1 MIFDFYRLLTKIS
14 PVFILL
20 LILSFQSPIFAQSG
34 SIKGIIYDREG
45 KSPLVGAN
53 IIIRGSSLGAASDL
67 NGNYLIRNVPAGRQ
81 TFIISYIGYNADS
94 VVVNIP
100 ADKTLDKDFY
110 LSANSIQGKTV
121 VITAQAQGQVSA
133 IQQQLSSNKIEN
145 VVSEARIQELPD
157 FNAAAA
163 IGRLPGVSTLQSSGE
178 ANKVVIRGLAPQYN
192 QVTIGGINLAST
204 GSSQI
209 GITSQGGTAG
219 NINNDRSVD
228 ISSIS
233 SYMLKNITVYKELTP
248 DLNANAI
255 GGVVNM
261 ELREAPSEL
270 HSDLLWQSGY
280 TQKSNTYGNY
290 KAVASVS
297 DRFFDNLLGVYAQ
310 GNIESYDRNADNLNV
325 GYFTTNDAVNYDPTL
340 PAFGYRPVRVSTVQL
355 NHHIETRK
363 RYGAN
368 VVMDFNL
375 PNGSIKLTNIA
386 SRLSSDYQDY
396 NTTFNY
402 QTNDLQFSYGGGKNN
417 TDLALNSLDVTND
430 FGFMQFD
437 FTAANSYSR
446 NNLPASPRF
455 QFTETRGVGTSTVNT
470 LPENLTNLIAYGA
483 NGATNTYLDYLGLY
497 NSDYKENDQS
507 YKTFFKFPFNIVQKV
522 AGYFKVGGEY
532 AYRQHNNSQNT
543 PYANIGNT
551 DSIQQRMTK
560 AINAHWPGIVSSF
573 DAGKNRY
580 NSSGFGSPFNDSF
593 LGNKFGSVIWQT
605 NSGFLN
611 DITNFLADDPQFSG
625 SANATAA
632 NPGGWF
638 DGIFQHMAN
647 TYKYIERYY
656 AGYAMSELNY
666 ADLMLVGGV
675 RYEKESGLYEA
686 FNLVDGRNPATD
698 QAFLVNAYPK
708 DEFWLPMV
716 QGRYN
721 VTDWFDVRA
730 SYTQTLAR
738 PDFHQL
744 SPHYTISYGG
754 GGVTSGNPN
763 LVPAQA
769 YNSGVS
775 LSFHSN
781 EIGLISI
788 NGFYKSIKNFTYA
801 ASYNLYKVAPAGF
814 DTLGK
819 YNIGGHTPISGATLS
834 TYLNSP
840 FIAHIYGVEFDL
852 QTRFWYLPVPFNGIL
867 LGLNYT
873 HIKSEATYPFLFSRT
888 TFPPRPL
895 PSVTEVVDSSR
906 AGRLINQPNDIVN
919 AWIGYDL
926 NDFSAR
932 VSFIFLGNAV
942 SGIGR
947 YPEQDGFTRDY
958 FRIDAT
964 VKQVLP
970 WYGIEVYLDLNNL
983 NSEDNTSAQQSIGGF
998 TNEQNYGLTANL
1010 GVRYRL

>member
-1 MIFDFYRLLTKIS
+1 MIVDFYRFRSKIS
-14 PVFILL
+14 SVFILL
-20 LILSFQSPIFAQSG
+20 FVFSLQSLIQAQSG
-34 SIKGIIYDREG
+34 SMKGIIYDKEA
-45 KSPLVGAN
+45 KSPMVGAN
-53 IIIRGSSLGAASDL
+53 IIVKGTNLGAASDL
-67 NGNYLIRNVPAGRQ
+67 DGNYIIRNIPVGRHSI
-81 TFIISYIGYNADS
+81 IISYIGYNIDT
-94 VVVNIP
+94 VIVNIP
-100 ADKTLDKDFY
+100 ADKTIEKNFY
-110 LSANSIQGKTV
+110 LSANSIEGKTI

-178 ANKVVIRGLAPQYN
+178 ANKIVIRGLAPQYN
-192 QVTIGGINLAST
+192 QVTIGGVGLAST

-228 ISSIS
+228 VSSIS

-261 ELREAPSEL
+261 ELREAPSGV
-270 HSDLLWQSGY
+270 HTDLLWQSGY

-290 KAVASVS
+290 KAVGSIS
-297 DRFFDNLLGVYAQ
+297 DRFFNDLLGVYAQ
-310 GNIESYDRNADNLNV
+310 GNIESYDRNADNMTSQ
-325 GYFTTNDAVNYDPTL
+325 YFTTSNDINWVPNTVG
-340 PAFGYRPVRVSTVQL
+340 FGYRPVRVSTVQL
-355 NHHIETRK
+355 NRHIETRK

-368 VVMDFNL
+368 LVLDYTL
-375 PNGSIKLTNIA
+375 PNGSIKLINMA
-386 SRLSSDYQDY
+386 SRLSSDYQDF
-396 NTTFNY
+396 NTSFNY
-402 QTNDLQFSYGGGKNN
+402 QTNDLQFNYSGGKNN
-417 TDLALNSLDVTND
+417 TDLALNSLNITND

-446 NNLPASPRF
+446 NNLPSSPRF
-455 QFTETRGVGTSTVNT
+455 QFTHTRGVGTSTVNT
-470 LPENLTNLIAYGA
+470 PPDDLANLIAYTGP
-483 NGATNTYLDYLGLY
+483 TNTYLNYLGLY
-497 NSDYKENDQS
+497 SSDYKENDQS
-507 YKTFFKFPFNIVQKV
+507 YKTFFKIPFNIEEKV
-522 AGYFKVGGEY
+522 AGFLKIGGEY

-543 PYANIGNT
+543 PYGNIGGS
-551 DSIQQRMTK
+551 DSIQTRMTNSVL
-560 AINAHWPGIVSSF
+560 ARWPDLANSF
-573 DAGKNRY
+573 NSGLNRF
-580 NSSGFGSPFNDSF
+580 NSSGFGSAFNDSF
-593 LGNKFGSVIWQT
+593 LGNRFGKLIWLSDAGLLT
-605 NSGFLN
+605 
-611 DITNFLADDPQFSG
+611 DVTNFLATDQSL
-625 SANATAA
+625 SASSNSSAA

-638 DGIFQHMAN
+638 DGIFQSMAN

-656 AGYAMSELNY
+656 AGYVMSELNY
-666 ADLMLVGGV
+666 GDLMIVGGV

-686 FNLVDGRNPATD
+686 FNLIDGRNPATD
-698 QAFLVNAYPK
+698 KAFLVNSYPK
-708 DEFWLPMV
+708 DDFWLPMI

-738 PDFHQL
+738 PDYHQL
-744 SPHYTISYGG
+744 SPHFSIAYGG
-754 GGVTSGNPN
+754 GSVTSGNPE

-781 EIGLISI
+781 ELGLFSIS
-788 NGFYKSIKNFTYA
+788 GFYKKIKNFTYA
-801 ASYNLYKVAPAGF
+801 TNYALYKVAPEGF

-819 YNIGGHTPISGATLS
+819 YNIGGHIPVSGATLY
-834 TYLNSP
+834 TYVNSP
-840 FIAHIYGVEFDL
+840 YIAHIYGVEFDL
-852 QTRFWYLPVPFNGIL
+852 QTRFWYLPFPFNGIL
-867 LGLNYT
+867 AGINYT
-873 HIKSEATYPFLFSRT
+873 HIKSDATYPFLFSRT

-906 AGRLINQPNDIVN
+906 VGRLINQPNDVVN
-919 AWIGYDL
+919 AWIGYDYE
-926 NDFSAR
+926 DFSAR
-932 VSFIFLGNAV
+932 VSFIFQGNAV
-942 SGIGR
+942 SYVGN

-958 FRIDAT
+958 FRIDAS
-964 VKQVLP
+964 VRQVLP
-970 WYGIEVYLDLNNL
+970 WAGVEVFLDLNNL
-983 NSEDNTSAQQSIGGF
+983 NSEDNTSAQQTIGGF